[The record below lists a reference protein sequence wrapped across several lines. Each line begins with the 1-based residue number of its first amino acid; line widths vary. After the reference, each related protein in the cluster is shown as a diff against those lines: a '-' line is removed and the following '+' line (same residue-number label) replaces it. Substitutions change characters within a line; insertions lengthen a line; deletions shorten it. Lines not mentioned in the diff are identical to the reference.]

1 MDPFQMVVMIVLI
14 ATIGKVL
21 SARYKAK
28 NGIIEGEVE
37 GGYPQQRVIGSN
49 DTKAMQDEIKMLK
62 DRIQVLERIATDS
75 NSTNDL
81 NRQIEEL
88 RSR

>member
-28 NGIIEGEVE
+28 HGIVE
-37 GGYPQQRVIGSN
+37 DQDMLGNVKQRLTSDPEN
-49 DTKAMQDEIKMLK
+49 SRLREEISTLK
-62 DRIQVLERIATDS
+62 ERVQVLERIATD
-75 NSTNDL
+75 NSSANDL